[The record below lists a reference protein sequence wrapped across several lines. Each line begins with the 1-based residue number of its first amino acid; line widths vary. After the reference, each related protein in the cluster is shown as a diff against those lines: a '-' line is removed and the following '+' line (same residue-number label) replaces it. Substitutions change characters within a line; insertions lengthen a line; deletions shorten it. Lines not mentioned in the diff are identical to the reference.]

1 MRSILPLLLALACP
15 VGMCLV
21 PMLLA
26 RRKGGDRQ
34 HAGCAGM
41 GSRQQGGQQDKELH
55 RLRTEVETL
64 RSELVEQQASE
75 SEAPATTRV
84 EVPERP
90 A

>member
-26 RRKGGDRQ
+26 RRKGGDQR

-64 RSELVEQQASE
+64 RAELAEQQASE
-75 SEAPATTRV
+75 NEAPATTRA
-84 EVPERP
+84 EATEPS